1 MEQENHQITA
11 VSTTPALHLQAIE
24 KSFGDNR
31 ILAGIDLQVR
41 AGEFIAL
48 VGPSGCGKST
58 LLRIA
63 AGLERPDSG
72 RVLLNGR
79 DLTAS
84 RAADRDMAMVFQ
96 SYALYPHL
104 SARQNMALPL
114 IMRRLSALERLPWV
128 GPFIGGTR
136 AKLAAIQAL
145 KEEVD
150 AVSKD
155 VERAE
160 RSYDLNRAAELK

>member
-1 MEQENHQITA
+1 MKDPISA
-11 VSTTPALHLQAIE
+11 VSASPALHLDGIE

-31 ILAGIDLQVR
+31 ILAAIDLKIH

-58 LLRIA
+58 LLRII

-72 RVLLNGR
+72 RVWLNGK
-79 DLTAS
+79 DLTDV

-104 SARQNMALPL
+104 SARQNMAL
-114 IMRRLSALERLPWV
+114 RV
-128 GPFIGGTR
+128 GGRGSHLLVCEPAIGSEHT
-136 AKLAAIQAL
+136 A
-145 KEEVD
+145 
-150 AVSKD
+150 
-155 VERAE
+155 
-160 RSYDLNRAAELK
+160 